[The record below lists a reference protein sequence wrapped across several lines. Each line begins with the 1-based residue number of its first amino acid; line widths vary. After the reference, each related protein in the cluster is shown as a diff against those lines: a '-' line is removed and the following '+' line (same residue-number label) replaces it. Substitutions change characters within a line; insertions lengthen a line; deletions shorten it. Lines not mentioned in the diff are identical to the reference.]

1 MNENKRTLV
10 YAGVAVVLAVLAIVV
25 APRRLT
31 SDAFLDQ
38 GDQFYPDFTDPNAAR
53 TLEVVE
59 FDEETGTAVPFKVTF
74 KDGLW
79 RIPSHYDY
87 PADAEEHL
95 AQAAAGLI
103 GLEKDDYRGNTA
115 SALESFGLVDPTDQ
129 TAGLSGRGT
138 RITIKGQGDVVL
150 ADFILGKEV
159 EDKPDFRF
167 VRVPNSN
174 RVYATKVD
182 VDLSTRFRDWIDT
195 DLLQLAK
202 HEIDVI
208 VIKDYSINERTRS
221 LDQRDV
227 INLTRNDDGSWAT
240 DDMPSGK
247 MIDTTLMR
255 KMLNTLD
262 SLLIVGVRPKPA
274 GLTASLRAEEEGQS
288 ISQSDAM
295 SLQSKGFYFANDGR
309 LLSNEGE
316 MQVMTDDG
324 VMYTL
329 RFGEVVI
336 GSDEGDDG
344 GESSSENRF
353 LFVSANFEPS
363 LLPEPPKPSDTSFV
377 GKPDSLL
384 TEEDKEN
391 QRLKKAW
398 DRWRGDVLLGQN
410 QAEELNNRFAEWYY
424 IISSDSYD
432 NLHRSR
438 ADLVVNK
445 K

>member
-10 YAGVAVVLAVLAIVV
+10 YAGAAVALAILAIIV
-25 APRRLT
+25 APKRIT
-31 SDAFLDQ
+31 SDVFLDQ
-38 GDQFYPDFTDPNAAR
+38 GDQFYPLFTDPNEAQ
-53 TLEVVE
+53 TLEVIE
-59 FDEETGTAVPFKVTF
+59 YDEETGSAVPFKVTF
-74 KDGLW
+74 EDGLW

-103 GLEKDDYRGNTA
+103 GLEKDDYRGNSV
-115 SALESFGLVDPTDQ
+115 SALESFGLIDPTDQ

-138 RITIKGQGDVVL
+138 RISIRGQGDEVL
-150 ADFILGKEV
+150 ADFIIGNEV
-159 EDKPDFRF
+159 EGKPSFRF

-202 HEIDVI
+202 HEIEMI
-208 VIKDYSINERTRS
+208 VINDYSINERTRS
-221 LDQRDV
+221 IDQRDM
-227 INLTRNDDGSWAT
+227 ITLSRRDDGSWEA
-240 DDMPSGK
+240 DKMGSGK
-247 MIDTTLMR
+247 MIDTTLIR

-274 GLTASLRAEEEGQS
+274 GLSAGLVAEEGGRD

-295 SLQSKGFYFANDGR
+295 SLQSKGFYFGSDGR

-324 VMYTL
+324 IVYTL
-329 RFGEVVI
+329 RFGEVVF
-336 GSDEGDDG
+336 GSDEGADEA
-344 GESSSENRF
+344 ESSTENRY
-353 LFVSANFEPS
+353 LFVSADFEPS
-363 LLPEPPKPSDTSFV
+363 LLPEPPKPTDTSFV

-384 TEEDKEN
+384 TERDKEN
-391 QRLKKAW
+391 QRLKKAH

-410 QAEELNNRFAEWYY
+410 LARELNERFAEWYY
-424 IISSDSYD
+424 IISSESYD
-432 NLHRSR
+432 KLHRTR
-438 ADLVVNK
+438 ADLVVNRK
-445 K
+445 